1 MFAILTYTVVRFMG
15 FGFWQTVDQLA
26 SALAAFPYAAETVAQ
41 APQWAIAFVLLVFG
55 LIILNLF
62 IIVLETVAD
71 VICFVS
77 KMFHIVLHG
86 GILNADK
93 YDDEDV
99 QPKRIVG
106 LFERFDRYQHRVAI
120 RYEAYARQQLI
131 NEMTSGITDDGFQES
146 LEDDTPPEVTALPR
160 RARRRWWSWGGAA
173 PAAAEAASTSEIAVA
188 KAPAGGAGDDAV
200 PDGSPAPDGALGH
213 SDLAPEEAVDE
224 LPLGPPDTT
233 ARDSF
238 LAPDPAET
246 DTPEGGREN
255 GAAASD
261 DPPETASTDAE
272 EQTLDAAR
280 EEEQRKREDAL
291 ARHQDALDEA
301 RQRARAEEEFARF
314 RDEDGL
320 DLLQGDP
327 EDEEDPFDPNV
338 DNYEVETDTEY
349 EDWSSEPQVPSGPFG
364 TPFAND
370 EAPQSGSEEEA
381 SVADDSASGYGE
393 PESAEE
399 PSVKAAREGVEVGES
414 ELAAQDAEAP
424 SVETDL
430 RVSLSNETHV
440 DRGADDPFGGGGVVS
455 RGEALALGPDLAEV
469 GETEPALDET
479 VEAEFED
486 GPARTVSPVIEPE
499 VVEVAALPS
508 LLDDDSGLDLD
519 DDAEVGEGFP
529 SPVAQLAAGPV
540 PGPVE
545 RPDLEG
551 ERVPGRVL
559 RRVPM
564 SALIRP
570 MPMARR
576 RRPKS
581 SRSAERLDRG
591 FGAFDADP
599 LAALGQAVPDWNR
612 SVPCSAVVASSPAS
626 VRRATDTGR

>member
-1 MFAILTYTVVRFMG
+1 MFAWLTDVFASSGFVVGEAWAFRRNQQWQELRIALATWWLVRAVKAPFLWCSAWLARHGKVGVWSRRVWLAVGLLVCTYFGPGPVLGFAPWPMPGVIGWLAGLGLIVAFVVCAPRVRGLAILRPVKALVIVLLAYWPYWALSTATFHYLYGVDVWSPALWVDIVSVWNSGGNLRWSAFWLLVADTLVWYVLLVFLWARVARVWVALKRWGVRIMQWIIRAGVFAILTYTVVRFMG

-106 LFERFDRYQHRVAI
+106 LFERFDRYQHRVAV

-146 LEDDTPPEVTALPR
+146 LEGDTPPEVTPRPR

-238 LAPDPAET
+238 LAPDPVET
-246 DTPEGGREN
+246 DTPEGGRED

-272 EQTLDAAR
+272 EQTLDEAR
-280 EEEQRKREDAL
+280 EEEQRKREETF
-291 ARHQDALDEA
+291 ARHQDAVDEA
-301 RQRARAEEEFARF
+301 RQQARAEEEFARF
-314 RDEDGL
+314 GDQDGF
-320 DLLQGDP
+320 DLLQGEP
-327 EDEEDPFDPNV
+327 EDEEYPFR
-338 DNYEVETDTEY
+338 
-349 EDWSSEPQVPSGPFG
+349 
-364 TPFAND
+364 
-370 EAPQSGSEEEA
+370 
-381 SVADDSASGYGE
+381 
-393 PESAEE
+393 PE
-399 PSVKAAREGVEVGES
+399 
-414 ELAAQDAEAP
+414 
-424 SVETDL
+424 
-430 RVSLSNETHV
+430 
-440 DRGADDPFGGGGVVS
+440 
-455 RGEALALGPDLAEV
+455 
-469 GETEPALDET
+469 
-479 VEAEFED
+479 
-486 GPARTVSPVIEPE
+486 
-499 VVEVAALPS
+499 
-508 LLDDDSGLDLD
+508 
-519 DDAEVGEGFP
+519 
-529 SPVAQLAAGPV
+529 
-540 PGPVE
+540 
-545 RPDLEG
+545 
-551 ERVPGRVL
+551 
-559 RRVPM
+559 
-564 SALIRP
+564 
-570 MPMARR
+570 
-576 RRPKS
+576 
-581 SRSAERLDRG
+581 
-591 FGAFDADP
+591 
-599 LAALGQAVPDWNR
+599 
-612 SVPCSAVVASSPAS
+612 C
-626 VRRATDTGR
+626 